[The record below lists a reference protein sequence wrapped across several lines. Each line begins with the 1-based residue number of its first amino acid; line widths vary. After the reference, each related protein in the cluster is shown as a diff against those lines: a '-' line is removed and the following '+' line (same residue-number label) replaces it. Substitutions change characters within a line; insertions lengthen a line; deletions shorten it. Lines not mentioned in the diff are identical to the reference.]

1 MAHALQRME
10 RDELI
15 QRSPDPEDRRRARIT
30 LTERARALESSLT
43 QAVREV
49 NAAAS
54 RDFTDEEAITCM
66 RLVALCVP
74 KTSSMSCDLGV
85 LVDDPAEAITPP
97 DSDLI

>member
-1 MAHALQRME
+1 
-10 RDELI
+10 
-15 QRSPDPEDRRRARIT
+15 

-66 RLVALCVP
+66 RLVARLIENLETERIDRGDQHPDLDITRFVGP
-74 KTSSMSCDLGV
+74 RTS
-85 LVDDPAEAITPP
+85 
-97 DSDLI
+97 